1 MLENTSY
8 IRLAII
14 NEQELLKIGKLYDEI
29 WKFDEPI
36 KNFEMLLEKSS
47 VERGSTGENRQ
58 LIEETKEKVKEL
70 QGK

>member
-1 MLENTSY
+1 
-8 IRLAII
+8 
-14 NEQELLKIGKLYDEI
+14 
-29 WKFDEPI
+29 
-36 KNFEMLLEKSS
+36 MLLEKSS